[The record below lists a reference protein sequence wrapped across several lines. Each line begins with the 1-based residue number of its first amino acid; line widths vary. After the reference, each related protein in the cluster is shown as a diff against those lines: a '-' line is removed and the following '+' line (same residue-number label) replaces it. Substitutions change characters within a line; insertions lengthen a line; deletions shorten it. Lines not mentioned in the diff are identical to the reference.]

1 MANQPKKYK
10 KFVATAATAT
20 LVASAIVPVA
30 SAASFSD
37 IAGNTHADAI
47 KSLADQGIVNGYAD
61 GTFKPNTEINRGQ
74 TVKLLGRWLET
85 QGYDIP
91 ADWDT
96 KQRFNDL
103 PVTAEAELVK
113 YAALVKDAGVFN
125 GSNGNLNYNQPMQR
139 QQMAVV
145 LVRAIDTV
153 LGVDLVEEY
162 KNADFTTSVKDLEKA
177 FAAENRE
184 AIVALE
190 YAGITVVDN
199 FRPAD
204 TVTRGQFA
212 SFLYR
217 TIEGEVEQGEAKI
230 TGVKAINDTTV
241 EVKFGKE
248 IDKDFIR
255 EAERSGKYF
264 VVYTEGNSV
273 ESGIQS
279 KNISFSSDGKS
290 AQFDLDEDIES
301 GKKYTVALLNG
312 DTLVAADVVHSY
324 GPTVLKEAASTPGF
338 DVSAVSD
345 KIYVKYSTKM
355 KDVAKDSTKYT
366 VYDAGGQ
373 KLGTLDKFVAD
384 TEGSWSDLNDKKEI
398 EFKLAKVGTAGKKQL
413 SAGKTYKLVVDEDVK
428 TDDNKTLAEGKRTIT
443 VKTPSVDEA
452 SPVAKVARIT
462 GEDEVTLYFDKDIA
476 DEEVNLNAAQLD
488 LRTANGK
495 TVTVNSI
502 TTAEA
507 KGNTLTLTLDLE
519 SELDEGTSYKID
531 MPANVVKNGVFPNA
545 MNKATSGLKAE
556 AQANDPISSM
566 KAQIVANDKKN
577 DQADLILTFD
587 QVPVL
592 DDIKDAVRFFD
603 GRKEYKVVDSNEI
616 KVYGGDTSGKSVIIE
631 DIGKFE
637 RAESGENGTLTVR
650 GDKSYNVEIDK
661 GKLKT
666 ASYVSNK
673 ATNKSDL
680 KASTKGISVAK
691 PKVEEVRLES
701 AEKIV
706 VEFKEDIKGNV
717 SASDIA
723 VNAFVA
729 NRSDIFD
736 GSEAEMVS
744 GSGYYD
750 VKVSGKTLTVT
761 AKTGVKFVTGLED
774 NILKINKDVI
784 TNTTGKTGNDEIT
797 VGKTGNVEVKD
808 IVDNAAPVIVGVKIK
823 PEDDATEQTVEVTYS
838 ESVKLQGEEE
848 DIAPL
853 FFADKGENAVKAVGY
868 KVDTTN
874 KAIITFD
881 KLIAKAS
888 TDLTK
893 LTLKYT
899 SGNTFYIEDEE
910 NNKMKTQTVTGFVK
924 AD

>member
-1 MANQPKKYK
+1 MTKKSYN

-20 LVASAIVPVA
+20 LVASAIAPVA
-30 SAASFSD
+30 ASADSKQFTDVNERYAPAVDYVVSKGVQGKTSTQFGVQDSIKRVDAAVFIANALDLNKPGSPDAGFSD
-37 IAGNTHADAI
+37 VPARAKDAVNALKAKGIINGKTDTRYGANDVLTRGEVALILASAYNLKGDANSVKFTDVNKNRYGSAVAGLVEAGVTD
-47 KSLADQGIVNGYAD
+47 GIS
-61 GTFKPNTEINRGQ
+61 
-74 TVKLLGRWLET
+74 
-85 QGYDIP
+85 
-91 ADWDT
+91 DT
-96 KQRFNDL
+96 KFGTENPVKRGDL
-103 PVTAEAELVK
+103 A
-113 YAALVKDAGVFN
+113 VF
-125 GSNGNLNYNQPMQR
+125 L
-139 QQMAVV
+139 
-145 LVRAIDTV
+145 
-153 LGVDLVEEY
+153 Y
-162 KNADFTTSVKDLEKA
+162 KLSGETPEVPSTD
-177 FAAENRE
+177 
-184 AIVALE
+184 
-190 YAGITVVDN
+190 GIT
-199 FRPAD
+199 
-204 TVTRGQFA
+204 
-212 SFLYR
+212 S
-217 TIEGEVEQGEAKI
+217 
-230 TGVKAINDTTV
+230 VKAINDTTV

-255 EAERSGKYF
+255 EAERNGEYF

-290 AQFDLDEDIES
+290 AQFDLDEEIES

-312 DTLVAADVVHSY
+312 DTPVAADVVHSY

-355 KDVAKDSTKYT
+355 KDVAKDSAKYT

-373 KLGTLDKFVAD
+373 ELGTLDQFVAD
-384 TEGSWSDLNDKKEI
+384 EDKEGSWSDLNDKKEI
-398 EFKLAKVGTAGKKQL
+398 EFKLAKVGTDGKKQL
-413 SAGKTYKLVVDEDVK
+413 SAGKTYKLVVKEDVK

-452 SPVAKVARIT
+452 SPVAKVARLT
-462 GEDEVTLYFDKDIA
+462 GANEVTLYFDKDIA
-476 DEEVNLNAAQLD
+476 DDDKVNLNAAQLD

-495 TVTVNSI
+495 TVTVNGI
-502 TTAEA
+502 EKAEA
-507 KGNTLTLTLDLE
+507 KGNTLTLTLELE

-592 DDIKDAVRFFD
+592 DDIKEAVRFFD
-603 GRKEYKVVDSNEI
+603 GRKEYKVDGNEI

-631 DIGKFE
+631 NIEKFV
-637 RAESGENGTLTVR
+637 RAETNETGTLTVR

-661 GKLKT
+661 DTLQT

-673 ATNKSDL
+673 AKNKSDL
-680 KASTKGISVAK
+680 KASTKGISVAA
-691 PKVEEVRLES
+691 PKVDEVRLES

-761 AKTGVKFVTGLED
+761 AKTGVKFVTGIEN
-774 NILKINKDVI
+774 NILKIDEGTI
-784 TNTTGKTGNDEIT
+784 TNTTGKTGNEEII
-797 VGKTGNVEVKD
+797 VGETGNVKAKD

-823 PEDDATEQTVEVTYS
+823 PEDDVTEQTVEVTYS
-838 ESVKLQGEEE
+838 ESVALQGEDK

-853 FFADKGENAVKAVGY
+853 FFADKGENAVKAVEYNG
-868 KVDTTN
+868 TTN
-874 KAIITFD
+874 TAIITFD
-881 KLIAKAS
+881 KLIAKGS

-924 AD
+924 AN

>member
-1 MANQPKKYK
+1 M
-10 KFVATAATAT
+10 
-20 LVASAIVPVA
+20 
-30 SAASFSD
+30 
-37 IAGNTHADAI
+37 
-47 KSLADQGIVNGYAD
+47 
-61 GTFKPNTEINRGQ
+61 
-74 TVKLLGRWLET
+74 
-85 QGYDIP
+85 
-91 ADWDT
+91 
-96 KQRFNDL
+96 
-103 PVTAEAELVK
+103 
-113 YAALVKDAGVFN
+113 
-125 GSNGNLNYNQPMQR
+125 
-139 QQMAVV
+139 
-145 LVRAIDTV
+145 
-153 LGVDLVEEY
+153 
-162 KNADFTTSVKDLEKA
+162 
-177 FAAENRE
+177 
-184 AIVALE
+184 
-190 YAGITVVDN
+190 
-199 FRPAD
+199 
-204 TVTRGQFA
+204 
-212 SFLYR
+212 
-217 TIEGEVEQGEAKI
+217 
-230 TGVKAINDTTV
+230 
-241 EVKFGKE
+241 KFGKE

-255 EAERSGKYF
+255 EAERNGEYF

-290 AQFDLDEDIES
+290 AQFDLDEEIES

-312 DTLVAADVVHSY
+312 DTPVAADVVHSY

-355 KDVAKDSTKYT
+355 KDVAKDSAKYT

-373 KLGTLDKFVAD
+373 KLGTLDQFVAD
-384 TEGSWSDLNDKKEI
+384 KEGSWSDLNDKKEI
-398 EFKLAKVGTAGKKQL
+398 EFKLAKVDSTDSKKQL
-413 SAGKTYKLVVDEDVK
+413 SAGKTYKLVVEEDVK

-452 SPVAKVARIT
+452 SPVAKVARLT
-462 GEDEVTLYFDKDIA
+462 GTKEVTLYFDKDIA
-476 DEEVNLNAAQLD
+476 DEDVNLNAAQLD

-502 TTAEA
+502 TNAKAE
-507 KGNTLTLTLDLE
+507 GNTLTLTLDLE
-519 SELDEGTSYKID
+519 SDLDEGTSYKID

-556 AQANDPISSM
+556 AQENKSITSM

-592 DDIKDAVRFFD
+592 DDIEDAVRFFD
-603 GRKEYKVVDSNEI
+603 GRKEYQVNGNEI

-631 DIGKFE
+631 DIEKFE
-637 RAESGENGTLTVR
+637 RAEASETGTLTVR

-661 GKLKT
+661 DTLHT

-680 KASTKGISVAK
+680 KASTKGISVAA
-691 PKVEEVRLES
+691 PKVDEVRLES

-736 GSEAEMVS
+736 GSAAEMVS

-761 AKTGVKFVTGLED
+761 AKTGVKFVTGIEN
-774 NILKINKDVI
+774 NILKIDEGTI
-784 TNTTGKTGNDEIT
+784 TNTTGKTGNEEII
-797 VGKTGNVEVKD
+797 VGGTGNVKAED

-823 PEDDATEQTVEVTYS
+823 PADDVTEQTVEVTYS
-838 ESVKLQGEEE
+838 ESVALQGEDK

-853 FFADKGENAVKAVGY
+853 FFADKGENAVKAVEYNG
-868 KVDTTN
+868 TTN
-874 KAIITFD
+874 TATIKFD
-881 KLIAKAS
+881 KLIAKGS

-924 AD
+924 AN